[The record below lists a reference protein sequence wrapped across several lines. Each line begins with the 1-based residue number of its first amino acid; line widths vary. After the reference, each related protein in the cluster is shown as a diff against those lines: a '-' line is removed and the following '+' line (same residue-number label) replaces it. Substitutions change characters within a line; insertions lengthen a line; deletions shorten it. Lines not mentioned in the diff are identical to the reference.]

1 MYETT
6 VACLQWLRETIHDL
20 SSHVNQWYEKNLK
33 SCLKILKIG
42 CINPLRVP
50 RTYIYVNPVHA
61 SSSRATT
68 VHAFRVHQGRIY
80 SSHVNQWYEKNL
92 KNCLKILKIGCINP
106 LRVPRTYIYVNPV
119 HASSSRATTVHAFR
133 VHQGR
138 IYTSLAVGKKI
149 ARHAKGK

>member
-1 MYETT
+1 MFYWVLNMPLGTHQKSNNEMYETT

-80 SSHVNQWYEKNL
+80 
-92 KNCLKILKIGCINP
+92 
-106 LRVPRTYIYVNPV
+106 
-119 HASSSRATTVHAFR
+119 
-133 VHQGR
+133 
-138 IYTSLAVGKKI
+138 TSLAVGKKI
-149 ARHAKGK
+149 ARHAKGKEKDTINPLQLFIFTYVIRKNLSSLFYLFKIYMC